1 MAGYTR
7 QSVADIINGLEVT
20 APPLNAEFNQVAAAF
35 DASSGHLHDGSTGN
49 APKINLSTSVDGYL
63 PADNGGVGGRNKTD
77 ATSNPTVT
85 NDVGEGYAPGSL
97 WLNTSTGRVFTCVGN
112 AAGAAVWREAAQITE
127 NGVFFPETNDTV
139 DLGKTTKRFKN
150 LYLSGVA
157 DIQGSATVGGNL
169 SVTGTATLSSATVS
183 SVASLPTVNIDG
195 GNIDG
200 TVIGN
205 SAPAAITGTVV
216 TANTGFTGD
225 LTGNVTGNLTG
236 NVAGGVTG
244 NLIGDVT
251 GDVASSGTSTF
262 QNVTIN
268 GSLDMN
274 AGTTATVTGLSTPV
288 NAADAAT
295 KGYVDQE
302 VSAVI
307 DAAPGALDTLNELS
321 AALNDDADFA
331 TTVNNSIANRVST
344 AGDTMTGQLDMGANK
359 IVNVATPTA
368 GSDASTK
375 AYVDGVAATNL
386 DLSGGT
392 MTGNIVMGANKV
404 TSTSNPTADDDLT
417 RKGYV
422 DSTLGSATEVAANTA
437 LTQTLA
443 NNAATSEANAAISAS
458 NAATSEANAATSETN
473 AASSEAN
480 AAASEAGAST
490 SETNAA
496 TSEANA
502 ATSETNA
509 AASEA
514 NAATSETNAAA
525 SEANA
530 STSETNA
537 AASEANA
544 ATSEANAA
552 ASEANA
558 STSETNA
565 AASASAAAAS
575 FDDFD
580 DRYLGAKASAPAT
593 DNDGDPLV
601 EGTFYWN
608 TTSKNLFVYNGSAWV
623 AAVFDT
629 AGAMFGVN
637 NLSDVDDAATSRANL
652 GLGTAATQPAT
663 AFATSAQGSLADTA
677 VQPGDLGTA
686 ASENATAFATPSQSV
701 AFAIIFG
708 S

>member
-458 NAATSEANAATSETN
+458 NAATSE
-473 AASSEAN
+473 
-480 AAASEAGAST
+480 
-490 SETNAA
+490 
-496 TSEANA
+496 
-502 ATSETNA
+502 
-509 AASEA
+509 
-514 NAATSETNAAA
+514 
-525 SEANA
+525 
-530 STSETNA
+530 
-537 AASEANA
+537 
-544 ATSEANAA
+544 
-552 ASEANA
+552 
-558 STSETNA
+558 TNA